1 MEEKIVLISRDYSEN
16 LKKFHAIDG
25 IKAIALYGIYILILF
40 VQGFTYTT
48 NLSVDILNK
57 LQIAVPLFLLI
68 IGITFIILS
77 KDKLCNIGL
86 NKTKHL

>member
-1 MEEKIVLISRDYSEN
+1 MNQIYGGEILLISRDYSEN

-25 IKAIALYGIYILILF
+25 IKAIELYGIYILILF

-57 LQIAVPLFLLI
+57 L
-68 IGITFIILS
+68 
-77 KDKLCNIGL
+77 
-86 NKTKHL
+86 